1 MKVILQRAHR
11 LSHPA
16 RDDTIATILTGAWGP
31 REGVSDMAARTA
43 KAERTSAETQ
53 IRLSL
58 NLDGEGKVHVDTGFG
73 MLDHMLTLTFFWA
86 RMDLE
91 LKCTGDMQV
100 DAHHTT
106 EDCALAAFPWTR
118 LSAR

>member
-1 MKVILQRAHR
+1 
-11 LSHPA
+11 
-16 RDDTIATILTGAWGP
+16 
-31 REGVSDMAARTA
+31 MAARTA

-73 MLDHMLTLTFFWA
+73 MLDHMLTLTFFFWA

-91 LKCTGDMQV
+91 LKS
-100 DAHHTT
+100 H
-106 EDCALAAFPWTR
+106 R
-118 LSAR
+118 R

>member
-1 MKVILQRAHR
+1 
-11 LSHPA
+11 
-16 RDDTIATILTGAWGP
+16 
-31 REGVSDMAARTA
+31 MAARTA

-91 LKCTGDMQV
+91 LKCTGLHGYSRCGSGRPD
-100 DAHHTT
+100 
-106 EDCALAAFPWTR
+106 R
-118 LSAR
+118 K

>member
-1 MKVILQRAHR
+1 
-11 LSHPA
+11 
-16 RDDTIATILTGAWGP
+16 
-31 REGVSDMAARTA
+31 MAARTA

-86 RMDLE
+86 RITQRRTALWSSAARFWR
-91 LKCTGDMQV
+91 LWGTGPASPAWAM
-100 DAHHTT
+100 
-106 EDCALAAFPWTR
+106 AAFPWTR